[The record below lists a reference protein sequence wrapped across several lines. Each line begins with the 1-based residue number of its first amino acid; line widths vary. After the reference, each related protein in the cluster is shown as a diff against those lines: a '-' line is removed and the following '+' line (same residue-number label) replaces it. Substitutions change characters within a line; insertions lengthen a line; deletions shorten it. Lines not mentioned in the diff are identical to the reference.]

1 MWYRVFC
8 RGGEEIKPSEVLARL
23 QEKGVTLSGHFKG
36 DDLGWTSAEL
46 QIGTGTPL
54 LVERF
59 LTKED
64 DLRNDLNTWA
74 AYLETL
80 NYSEE
85 NVPLMERMIQTQQL
99 YTIREPINHSN
110 EIVVKEACRQL
121 SEILAQSAD
130 GFFQIEDD
138 GWYDAQGNLL
148 IKEY

>member
-8 RGGEEIKPSEVLARL
+8 RGNEEIKPAKLLARL
-23 QEKGVTLSGHFKG
+23 HENGVVLTGHFKG

-46 QIGTGTPL
+46 QIGIGSPL

-74 AYLETL
+74 AFLETL
-80 NYSEE
+80 NYSDQ
-85 NVPLMERMIQTQQL
+85 NIPLMERMIQTQQL

-110 EIVVKEACRQL
+110 EILVKDACRL
-121 SEILAQSAD
+121 VSEILAQSAD
-130 GFFQIEDD
+130 GVFQIEDD
-138 GWYDAQGNLL
+138 GWYSAEGDLL
-148 IKEY
+148 VKEY